1 MNTEE
6 VKDVVVDEA
15 VENAVNAVPLNVRG
29 LVLLGA
35 GLTAL
40 IGGIV
45 YTAVKSHNKKKEQS
59 IEEPVVD
66 GQVAEA

>member
-15 VENAVNAVPLNVRG
+15 VENAAKIPMNVRG
-29 LVLLGA
+29 ATLLGV
-35 GLTAL
+35 GVSLV
-40 IGGIV
+40 IGGLV
-45 YTAVKSHNKKKEQS
+45 YLGVKKHNDKKKEQS